1 MMVWNRLKTIINASK
16 EDGVHRHRVRE
27 IADQSGLSPAT
38 VDRVLNGRSG
48 VRESTAAQVQ
58 RAIAE
63 LDRQRDQV
71 ELGGRTFRLDLVM
84 QAPARFSS
92 AVRAALEL
100 ELPGMRPA
108 VIRSRFHLRE
118 EGSPHELAR
127 TLDGIAERGSD
138 GVLLKAPD
146 DPIITGAVNR
156 LHDQGIPTVTLVTD
170 LPLSRRS
177 GYVGIDNRA
186 AGATAAYL
194 ITRMLHD
201 PSASVLVTLSSSS
214 FRGEEEREM
223 GFRST
228 MRTRTPDRPIRDF
241 SETDGLDASMLAAV
255 TRALHE
261 DDDIRAVYSIGGGN
275 TAILNA
281 FRQMGRTPAPFVA
294 HDLDGDN
301 TTLLRRGEITAV
313 LHHDLR
319 ADLRQACQ
327 LILQAH
333 HALPGLPRSVP
344 SQIQVITPFN
354 QPPSLRASN

>member
-1 MMVWNRLKTIINASK
+1 M
-16 EDGVHRHRVRE
+16 HPHRVRD
-27 IADQSGLSPAT
+27 IADQAGLSQAT
-38 VDRVLNGRSG
+38 VDRVLNERPG
-48 VRESTAAQVQ
+48 VRESTAAQVR

-71 ELGGRTFRLDLVM
+71 QLGGRTFRLDLVM
-84 QAPARFSS
+84 QAPVRFTS
-92 AVRAALEL
+92 AVRNALEA
-100 ELPGMRPA
+100 ELPGLRPA
-108 VIRSRFHLRE
+108 VLRCRFHLRE
-118 EGSPHELAR
+118 EGSPTELAQV
-127 TLDGIAERGSD
+127 LDAIAHRGSA

-146 DPIITGAVNR
+146 DPAVLDAVER
-156 LHDQGIPTVTLVTD
+156 LHELHIPVVTVVTD
-170 LPLSRRS
+170 LPLSRRI

-194 ITRMLHD
+194 VSRMSD
-201 PSASVLVTLSSSS
+201 EATTSVLVTLSSSS
-214 FRGEEEREM
+214 FRGEEEREI

-228 MRTRTPDRPIRDF
+228 MRALAPARTIREV

-255 TRALHE
+255 TRALA
-261 DDDIRAVYSIGGGN
+261 DDPTIGAVYSIGGGN
-275 TAILNA
+275 TAIVEA
-281 FRQMGRTPAPFVA
+281 FRRAGRIPAPFIA

-301 TTLLRRGEITAV
+301 TTLLRRQHLTAV

-333 HALPGLPRSVP
+333 RALPGRPQSTP

-354 QPPSLRASN
+354 QPASP

>member
-1 MMVWNRLKTIINASK
+1 M
-16 EDGVHRHRVRE
+16 HRHRVRE
-27 IADQSGLSPAT
+27 IAEQSCLSPAT

-71 ELGGRTFRLDLVM
+71 ELGGRTFLLDLVM

-92 AVRAALEL
+92 AVRSALEL
-100 ELPGMRPA
+100 ELPGLRPA
-108 VIRSRFHLRE
+108 VIRSRSHLRE
-118 EGSPHELAR
+118 EGPPAELAP
-127 TLDGIAERGSD
+127 TLDAIGERGSA

-146 DPIITGAVNR
+146 HPAVNSAVAR
-156 LHDQGIPTVTLVTD
+156 LHDRGVPVVTLVTD
-170 LPLSRRS
+170 LPLSPRI

-194 ITRMLHD
+194 LTRMSPD
-201 PSASVLVTLSSSS
+201 PAAPVLVTLSSST
-214 FRGEEEREM
+214 FRGEEEREI
-223 GFRST
+223 GFRSA
-228 MRTRTPDRPIRDF
+228 MRTLAPDRTIREV

-255 TRALHE
+255 TRALE
-261 DDDIRAVYSIGGGN
+261 QDPGIGAVYSIGGGN
-275 TAILNA
+275 TAILDA
-281 FRQMGRTPAPFVA
+281 FRRAGRTPAPFVA

-301 TTLLRRGEITAV
+301 TTLLRRGDITAV

-319 ADLRQACQ
+319 ADLRRACQ

-333 HALPGLPRSVP
+333 HALPGAPRSVP

-354 QPPSLRASN
+354 HPSALPASP

>member
-1 MMVWNRLKTIINASK
+1 M
-16 EDGVHRHRVRE
+16 HRHRVQE
-27 IADQSGLSPAT
+27 IADQSGLSTAT
-38 VDRVLNGRSG
+38 VDRVLNRRSG

-92 AVRAALEL
+92 AVRAALEH
-100 ELPGMRPA
+100 ELPGLRPA
-108 VIRSRFHLRE
+108 VIRSRFHLRQ
-118 EGSPHELAR
+118 EGTPVELAR
-127 TLDGIAERGSD
+127 TLDAVGERGSA

-146 DPIITGAVNR
+146 DPVVVGAISR
-156 LHDQGIPTVTLVTD
+156 LHDRGIPVVTLVTD
-170 LPLSRRS
+170 LPLSARI

-194 ITRMLHD
+194 ITRMSVD
-201 PSASVLVTLSSSS
+201 SSAPVLVTLSSSS
-214 FRGEEEREM
+214 FRGEEEREI
-223 GFRST
+223 GFRSA
-228 MRTRTPDRPIRDF
+228 MRTLAPAQTIREV

-255 TRALHE
+255 SRAL
-261 DDDIRAVYSIGGGN
+261 DQDPRIGAVYSIGGGN
-275 TAILNA
+275 TAILDA
-281 FRQMGRTPAPFVA
+281 FRQRGRTPAPFIA

-301 TTLLRRGEITAV
+301 TTLLRRGDITAV

-319 ADLRQACQ
+319 ADVRRACQ

-333 HALPGLPRSVP
+333 HALPGAPRSLP

-354 QPPSLRASN
+354 HPSAASATP

>member
-1 MMVWNRLKTIINASK
+1 MHA
-16 EDGVHRHRVRE
+16 HRVRD
-27 IADQSGLSPAT
+27 IADQAGLSQAT
-38 VDRVLNGRSG
+38 VDRVLNERPG
-48 VRESTAAQVQ
+48 VRESTAAQVR

-71 ELGGRTFRLDLVM
+71 QLGGRTFRLDLVM
-84 QAPARFSS
+84 QAPVRFTS
-92 AVRAALEL
+92 AVRNALEA
-100 ELPGMRPA
+100 ELPGLRPA
-108 VIRSRFHLRE
+108 VLRCRFHLRE
-118 EGSPHELAR
+118 EGSPTELAQV
-127 TLDGIAERGSD
+127 LDAIAHRGSA

-146 DPIITGAVNR
+146 DPAVLDAVER
-156 LHDQGIPTVTLVTD
+156 LHELHIPVVTVVTD
-170 LPLSRRS
+170 LPLSRRI

-194 ITRMLHD
+194 VSRMSD
-201 PSASVLVTLSSSS
+201 EATTSVLVTLSSSS
-214 FRGEEEREM
+214 FRGEEEREI

-228 MRTRTPDRPIRDF
+228 MRALAPARTIREV

-255 TRALHE
+255 TRALA
-261 DDDIRAVYSIGGGN
+261 DDPTIGAVYSIGGGN
-275 TAILNA
+275 TAIVEA
-281 FRQMGRTPAPFVA
+281 FRRAGRIPAPFIA

-301 TTLLRRGEITAV
+301 TTLLRRQHLTAV

-333 HALPGLPRSVP
+333 RALPGRPQSTP

-354 QPPSLRASN
+354 QPASL

>member
-1 MMVWNRLKTIINASK
+1 MRHKNRPKTINNPS
-16 EDGVHRHRVRE
+16 EGNSVHRHRVRE

-38 VDRVLNGRSG
+38 IDRVLNRRSG

-100 ELPGMRPA
+100 ELPGLRPA
-108 VIRSRFHLRE
+108 VIRSRFHLRQ
-118 EGSPHELAR
+118 EGAPLELAR
-127 TLDGIAERGSD
+127 TLDAIAERGSS

-146 DPIITGAVNR
+146 DPVVTEAISR
-156 LHDQGIPTVTLVTD
+156 LHRQGIPVVTLVTD
-170 LPLSRRS
+170 LPLSARI

-194 ITRMLHD
+194 ITRMSHD

-228 MRTRTPDRPIRDF
+228 MRTLAPEQTIREV
-241 SETDGLDASMLAAV
+241 SETDGLDASMFAAV
-255 TRALHE
+255 TRAL
-261 DDDIRAVYSIGGGN
+261 DDDPGIGAVYSVGGGN
-275 TAILNA
+275 TAILDA
-281 FRQMGRTPAPFVA
+281 FRREGRTPAPFIA

-301 TTLLRRGEITAV
+301 ITLLRRGEISAV

-319 ADLRQACQ
+319 ADLRLACQ

-333 HALPGLPRSVP
+333 HALPGPPRSVP
-344 SQIQVITPFN
+344 SQIQVVTPFN
-354 QPPSLRASN
+354 QPPSLPASN

>member
-1 MMVWNRLKTIINASK
+1 M
-16 EDGVHRHRVRE
+16 HRHRVRE

-38 VDRVLNGRSG
+38 VDRVLNRRSG

-84 QAPARFSS
+84 HAPARFSS

-100 ELPGMRPA
+100 ELPGLRPA

-118 EGSPHELAR
+118 EGAPLELAR
-127 TLDGIAERGSD
+127 TLDAIAERGSA

-146 DPIITGAVNR
+146 DPVIISAVSR
-156 LHDQGIPTVTLVTD
+156 LHDRGIPVVTLVTD
-170 LPLSRRS
+170 LPLSRRI

-201 PSASVLVTLSSSS
+201 PSASILVTLSSSS

-223 GFRST
+223 GFRSI
-228 MRTRTPDRPIRDF
+228 MRTLAPDRTIREV
-241 SETDGLDASMLAAV
+241 SETDGLDASMFAAV
-255 TRALHE
+255 ARALDH
-261 DDDIRAVYSIGGGN
+261 DRDIGAVYSIGGGN
-275 TAILNA
+275 TAILSA
-281 FRQMGRTPAPFVA
+281 FRQTGRTPAPFVA

-301 TTLLRRGEITAV
+301 TTLLRRGDITAV

-333 HALPGLPRSVP
+333 HALPGPPISAP

-354 QPPSLRASN
+354 QPSSLPVGN

>member
-1 MMVWNRLKTIINASK
+1 MRS
-16 EDGVHRHRVRE
+16 HRIRD
-27 IADQSGLSPAT
+27 IADQAGLSEAT
-38 VDRVLNGRSG
+38 VDRVLNHRPG
-48 VRESTAAQVQ
+48 VRDSTAAQVQ
-58 RAIAE
+58 RAIAD

-71 ELGGRTFRLDLVM
+71 QLGGRTFRLDLVM

-92 AVRAALEL
+92 AVRAALEA
-100 ELPGMRPA
+100 ELPGLRPA
-108 VIRSRFHLRE
+108 VIRSRFHFRE
-118 EGSPHELAR
+118 EGSPAELVQI
-127 TLDGIAERGSD
+127 LDAIAHQGSA

-146 DPIITGAVNR
+146 DPMVIDAVNR
-156 LHDQGIPTVTLVTD
+156 LHDLQIPVVTVVTD
-170 LPLSRRS
+170 LPLSRRI

-194 ITRMLHD
+194 ISRMSED

-223 GFRST
+223 GFRSA
-228 MRTRTPDRPIRDF
+228 MRTLAPDRTIREV

-255 TRALHE
+255 AHAL
-261 DDDIRAVYSIGGGN
+261 DDDPAIGAVYSIGGGN
-275 TAILNA
+275 TATLEA
-281 FRQMGRTPAPFVA
+281 FRRAGRLPAAFIA

-301 TTLLRRGEITAV
+301 TTLLRQQRITAV

-319 ADLRQACQ
+319 ADMRQACQ

-333 HALPGLPRSVP
+333 RALPGRPQSTP

-354 QPPSLRASN
+354 QPRSFPASA